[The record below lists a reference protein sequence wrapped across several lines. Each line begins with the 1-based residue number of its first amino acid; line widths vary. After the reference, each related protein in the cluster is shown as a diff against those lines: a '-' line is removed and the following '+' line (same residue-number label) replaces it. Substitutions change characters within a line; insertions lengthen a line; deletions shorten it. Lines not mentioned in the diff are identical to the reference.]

1 MPSGAR
7 RAFSCFFSGDVM
19 TGRGIDHILRHPS
32 APALQEPYV
41 QDARTYVELAEAASG
56 PIPRGVDDAYIW
68 GDALEELDRMEPDA
82 RVVNLETTVTRS
94 DDAWPKLINY
104 RMHPA
109 NVGCFTAAKLDVCVL
124 ANNHVLDYGYAGL
137 CETLE
142 TLTSVGLKVAGAGLS
157 QEEARRPARVRIAD
171 GRNLIVFGF
180 GAETSGIPAS
190 WAASHDRPG
199 VDLLSHLSEATA
211 AALLD
216 RVARVKRP
224 GDLVVVSIHWGGN
237 WGYAIPGE
245 HVQFAHW
252 LVDGGVDL
260 VHGHSSHHPRG
271 IEVYADRL
279 ILYGCGDCIN
289 DYEGIAGYEQFRGD
303 LVLMYFATLGPA
315 GDVTRLRMRPMQ
327 VKRMR
332 LGRVGSAEAAWLAGV
347 LNSISARFG
356 SRVELTGDG
365 ALELRWAGQ

>member
-1 MPSGAR
+1 M
-7 RAFSCFFSGDVM
+7 
-19 TGRGIDHILRHPS
+19 
-32 APALQEPYV
+32 
-41 QDARTYVELAEAASG
+41 
-56 PIPRGVDDAYIW
+56 
-68 GDALEELDRMEPDA
+68 
-82 RVVNLETTVTRS
+82 
-94 DDAWPKLINY
+94 
-104 RMHPA
+104 
-109 NVGCFTAAKLDVCVL
+109 
-124 ANNHVLDYGYAGL
+124 
-137 CETLE
+137 
-142 TLTSVGLKVAGAGLS
+142 
-157 QEEARRPARVRIAD
+157 
-171 GRNLIVFGF
+171 
-180 GAETSGIPAS
+180 
-190 WAASHDRPG
+190 
-199 VDLLSHLSEATA
+199 
-211 AALLD
+211 
-216 RVARVKRP
+216 ARVKRP

-237 WGYAIPGE
+237 WGYAIPSA

-289 DYEGIAGYEQFRGD
+289 DYERIAGYEQFRGD

-315 GDVTRLRMRPMQ
+315 GDLTRLRMGPMQ

-356 SRVELTGDG
+356 SRVELAGDG